1 MGKKRTMYQVTYE
14 HGICLFPRQENNW
27 KYILNFRLF
36 VFCSS
41 VGDSNSEIILDILQD
56 SANKWTC

>member
-41 VGDSNSEIILDILQD
+41 VGDSNSEIILDIL
-56 SANKWTC
+56 